1 MGVHQRIVILIEHV
15 IEDGWGGVW
24 WGFYGETTVQGGG
37 KEMAVATVISATT
50 RFGGRGEAKRAE
62 FLGKAHVLLTQA
74 QVTLHAGDAASALE
88 LAYQAALRTAGARIA
103 VSAVA
108 QRKRKP
114 HGAWDQLALVD
125 ETGVE
130 QAADFKAFSRL
141 RSRVSSGMEVGVD
154 SAVVS
159 EFIERVQGFLDFVDM
174 EAGWVSDVA

>member
-1 MGVHQRIVILIEHV
+1 M
-15 IEDGWGGVW
+15 
-24 WGFYGETTVQGGG
+24 
-37 KEMAVATVISATT
+37 
-50 RFGGRGEAKRAE
+50 
-62 FLGKAHVLLTQA
+62 LLTQS
-74 QVTLHAGDAASALE
+74 QVALRAGDEASALE

-141 RSRVSSGMEVGVD
+141 RSRVSSGMEVEVD
-154 SAVVS
+154 PVIVR
-159 EFIERVQGFLDFVDM
+159 EFVQRVRGFLDSVDA
-174 EAGWVSDVA
+174 EAGWVSEVA

>member
-1 MGVHQRIVILIEHV
+1 M
-15 IEDGWGGVW
+15 
-24 WGFYGETTVQGGG
+24 
-37 KEMAVATVISATT
+37 MMATVISATT

-62 FLGKAHVLLTQA
+62 FLEKAHVLLTQS
-74 QVTLHAGDAASALE
+74 QVALRAGDEASALE

-130 QAADFKAFSRL
+130 QAADFKAFSKL
-141 RSRVSSGMEVGVD
+141 RSRVSSGMEVEVD
-154 SAVVS
+154 PVIVR
-159 EFIERVQGFLDFVDM
+159 EFVQRVRGFLDSVDA
-174 EAGWVSDVA
+174 EAGWVSEVA

>member
-1 MGVHQRIVILIEHV
+1 M
-15 IEDGWGGVW
+15 
-24 WGFYGETTVQGGG
+24 
-37 KEMAVATVISATT
+37 ATVISATT

-62 FLGKAHVLLTQA
+62 FLGKAHVLLTQS
-74 QVTLHAGDAASALE
+74 QVALRAGDEASALE
-88 LAYQAALRTAGARIA
+88 LAYQAALRTAGASIA

-141 RSRVSSGMEVGVD
+141 RSRVSSGMEVEVD
-154 SAVVS
+154 PVIVR
-159 EFIERVQGFLDFVDM
+159 EFVQRVRGFLDSVDA
-174 EAGWVSDVA
+174 EAGWVSEVA